1 MTSKASTRYDSIHN
15 SAEPDRVYETASGRG
30 RAGLTFAAQHAS
42 QEDMYS
48 RTLGVSS
55 LFVENLAQEVRQTKL
70 RDETLYLRVN
80 VAREDFPATSADIKI
95 SYRQS
100 AAQAAW
106 RVFLVDVRVALKI
119 EFVESILDRM
129 DLAPVNRVVSLRD
142 GGQYYVKQRE
152 ASAILEVIESG
163 KLPQQVSW
171 AITEGINIAKDN
183 LLESGR
189 NQTVMDRRIDTIIN
203 LPMIRENQRESCFAV
218 LDAENAQ
225 DVLDAVD
232 AMMHSIDLPP
242 DEMKIA
248 LARKARVE
256 EEARLAEEA
265 RVEVMNNALAKG
277 ATAAELLALNSAE
290 AYKPEVV
297 ELKTYDKEVDIV
309 LVHRLALESLS
320 RLAARKPEALS
331 ETAHAS
337 YDFIQQTLVR
347 FRDEIDIVLMAVK
360 LIGELCEYLLLERR
374 AMYIVIFDTVQCYA
388 PPPLFYIPRVVHRLL
403 SSDELAE
410 EERIFNSQF
419 VMEDDDD
426 DELGKDGAPE
436 DDESKMRRQLEALG
450 VRIVGEE
457 PEAVDDDSTVD
468 EAKVEEE
475 EEEDCVEQEE
485 EVEDVLVRRPGEKKA
500 WKGSVGYV
508 GKLYRKKLSERED
521 ASFNELFGGDDE
533 DGTPNVPGLIKK
545 KKSAFRPAKFTLRP
559 LPWTKGITHRGFVG
573 NEKYRNGLILLQ
585 CFATVYKLLTISFG
599 YREQAFDLFLHE
611 EVADIAVVSV
621 GLPRLLEYVIWIID
635 VMYLDGFMNEEED
648 EATIDP
654 SMQVTVPRVEAVL
667 VANNNCDD
675 GISSAGEGDDVSIDP
690 VTGMVID
697 AVSTVTQPSVDLD
710 GLNRELA
717 APEVNLGDPDE
728 VYDPWT
734 AGPVTREEEPNNITV
749 SVCLDPEAKE
759 REEIAKKIAQG
770 IPGFTNTKLQR
781 AMGERAFNRRYRGR
795 PKDIVII
802 ALALISRH
810 CDLAQ
815 RDREL
820 ADKWLAI
827 FDDCSASFRFL
838 VRRGEGLNGL

>member
-1 MTSKASTRYDSIHN
+1 
-15 SAEPDRVYETASGRG
+15 
-30 RAGLTFAAQHAS
+30 
-42 QEDMYS
+42 MYR

-55 LFVENLAQEVRQTKL
+55 LFVENLAQEVRQTQL
-70 RDETLYLRVN
+70 TDDTLHITVN
-80 VAREDFPATSADIKI
+80 VAREDFPAISADIKI
-95 SYRQS
+95 AYRQS
-100 AAQAAW
+100 AAQAGW
-106 RVFLVDVRVALKI
+106 RTFLVDVRMALNL
-119 EFVESILDRM
+119 EFIESILDRM

-142 GGQYYVKQRE
+142 KGTYFVKQRE

-163 KLPQQVSW
+163 KLPQQISW
-171 AITEGINIAKDN
+171 AVTEGINIAKDN
-183 LLESGR
+183 LAESGR

-203 LPMIRENQRESCFAV
+203 LPMIRENQRESSFAV

-225 DVLDAVD
+225 EVLDAVD

-265 RVEVMNNALAKG
+265 RVDVMNNALARG

-290 AYKPEVV
+290 TYKPEVV
-297 ELKTYDKEVDIV
+297 ELTTYDKEVDIV

-320 RLAARKPEALS
+320 RLVARNPEALS
-331 ETAHAS
+331 ETAHTS
-337 YDFIQQTLVR
+337 YEFVERTLVR

-360 LIGELCEYLLLERR
+360 LIGELCEYLLLQRR
-374 AMYIVIFDTVQCYA
+374 AIYIVIFDTVQCYA
-388 PPPLFYIPRVVHRLL
+388 PAPLFYIPRVVHRLL
-403 SSDELAE
+403 SPEELAE

-426 DELGKDGAPE
+426 DDDLGKDRAPE
-436 DDESKMRRQLEALG
+436 DDEAKMRKQLEALG

-457 PEAVDDDSTVD
+457 PEALDDDSTVD
-468 EAKVEEE
+468 EVKEEE
-475 EEEDCVEQEE
+475 EEEGFVEQEE

-508 GKLYRKKLSERED
+508 GKLYRKKLSERKD
-521 ASFNELFGGDDE
+521 ASLDELFGGGGDD
-533 DGTPNVPGLIKK
+533 DNVPGLKK

-573 NEKYRNGLILLQ
+573 NEKYRHGLILLQ

-635 VMYLDGFMNEEED
+635 VMYLDGFLNEEED
-648 EATIDP
+648 EVTIDP
-654 SMQVTVPRVEAVL
+654 SMQVTLPKAAAAAHNASDE
-667 VANNNCDD
+667 
-675 GISSAGEGDDVSIDP
+675 GMPAGDGDDVSIDP
-690 VTGMVID
+690 VTGMEIE

-728 VYDPWT
+728 EYEPWT

-759 REEIAKKIAQG
+759 REEVAKKIAQG
-770 IPGFTNTKLQR
+770 IPGFTNTKLQQ

-820 ADKWLAI
+820 ADKWLAV
-827 FDDCSASFRFL
+827 FDDCSASYRFL
-838 VRRGEGLNGL
+838 VRRGEGLNAL